1 MRRLF
6 ALMSVLYFCLV
17 LLAFSTLVEE
27 GSGARN
33 GGGNTPTTKTSG
45 DKYITTTAPTEG
57 KGGAAKSGATALT
70 STISAVL
77 LAYMAVEI
85 LA

>member
-6 ALMSVLYFCLV
+6 VLMAVLYFCLI
-17 LLAFSTLVEE
+17 LFAFSTLVQE
-27 GSGARN
+27 GNGAR
-33 GGGNTPTTKTSG
+33 S
-45 DKYITTTAPTEG
+45 DKSITTTVPTEG
-57 KGGAAKSGATALT
+57 KGGGATSGAPALT

-77 LAYMAVEI
+77 LAYVAEI

>member
-6 ALMSVLYFCLV
+6 VLMAVLYFCLI
-17 LLAFSTLVEE
+17 LFAFSTLVQE
-27 GSGARN
+27 GNGARN
-33 GGGNTPTTKTSG
+33 GGGNTPTTGTSG
-45 DKYITTTAPTEG
+45 DKSTTTTVSTEG
-57 KGGAAKSGATALT
+57 KGGAATSGAPALT

-77 LAYMAVEI
+77 LAYVAEI